1 MIIYFHLRQRH
12 HCSGAAIISLSVKS
26 LAHKV
31 FCLQRLR
38 VDLKIN
44 RISQA
49 REAVEQMCVCVC
61 VQGPGFLYPVLN
73 RWCKSMRPWTFG
85 HLEALCFQGKWGV
98 LGGVENVSG
107 EGSLREPWLHHAC
120 IWEQV

>member
-61 VQGPGFLYPVLN
+61 VQGPGFLYP
-73 RWCKSMRPWTFG
+73 
-85 HLEALCFQGKWGV
+85 CFKQMVQIHETLDLWP
-98 LGGVENVSG
+98 LGGTVFP
-107 EGSLREPWLHHAC
+107 R
-120 IWEQV
+120 